1 MKKLLASIA
10 LLFCIFL
17 CSAQTDTVKRINKS
31 DADRDK
37 TYTKMERESYFPGGE
52 RAWRIYLQ
60 ENLEYPAKAKRKN
73 IQGIVVVQ
81 FIVNTDGTISD
92 ISAISGPE
100 ELQPAAIKVIKKSPN
115 WVPAFQSGKNVKSYK
130 KQPVGFALQ
139 P

>member
-1 MKKLLASIA
+1 MKILLASIA
-10 LLFCIFL
+10 FLFCISL
-17 CSAQTDTVKRINKS
+17 CSAQTDTVKKVNNS
-31 DADRDK
+31 TERDK
-37 TYTKMERESYFPGGE
+37 TSAKVERESYFPGGE
-52 RAWRIYLQ
+52 RAWRNFLQ

-81 FIVNTDGTISD
+81 FIVNTDGSISD

-100 ELQPAAIKVIKKSPN
+100 ELQQAAIKVIKKSPN
-115 WVPAFQSGKNVKSYK
+115 WIPAFQYGKNVKSYK

>member
-1 MKKLLASIA
+1 MKKLLALIP

-17 CSAQTDTVKRINKS
+17 CSAQTDTVKRINRS
-31 DADRDK
+31 ATGQDK
-37 TYTKMERESYFPGGE
+37 TNAKIERESAFPGGE
-52 RAWRIYLQ
+52 RAWRNFLQ

-81 FIVNTDGTISD
+81 FIVNTDGSISD

-100 ELQPAAIKVIKKSPN
+100 ELQQAAIKVIKKSPN
-115 WVPAFQSGKNVKSYK
+115 WIPAFQYGKNVKSYK

-139 P
+139 

>member
-31 DADRDK
+31 TDRDK
-37 TYTKMERESYFPGGE
+37 TYAKMERESYFPGGE
-52 RAWRIYLQ
+52 RAWRIFLQ

-92 ISAISGPE
+92 IQAISGPE
-100 ELQPAAIKVIKKSPN
+100 ELQKAAINVIKKSPN
-115 WVPAFQSGKNVKSYK
+115 WVPAFQYGKNVKSYK

-139 P
+139 